1 MLETYGLCE
10 AEITIGNITMHSAHG
25 HYQLNF
31 EDNILYV
38 EAQGPFNKEVL
49 ANYHHDIEKLITKI
63 KAKNKDLKWALL
75 AIFHGNSILTPEAE
89 SALINTAKYRAQH
102 GMIAS
107 ANIFKNSIHA
117 DLQQTQFARIYQEA
131 KVRSHFFSDEKSAKN
146 WLQGYLKEKT
156 C

>member
-1 MLETYGLCE
+1 MML
-10 AEITIGNITMHSAHG
+10 AAHG
-25 HYQLNF
+25 HYELNF

-49 ANYHHDIEKLITKI
+49 ANYHHDIETLITKI
-63 KAKNKDLKWALL
+63 TAENKHRKWALL

-89 SALINTAKYRAQH
+89 SALIATAKYRAEH

-107 ANIFKNSIHA
+107 ANIFKESIHT

-131 KVRSHFFSDEKSAKN
+131 KVRNHFFSDEKSAKD
-146 WLQGYLKEKT
+146 WLQNYLQEKNSS

>member
-1 MLETYGLCE
+1 
-10 AEITIGNITMHSAHG
+10 MHSAHG

-31 EDNILYV
+31 ENNILYV

-49 ANYHHDIEKLITKI
+49 ANYHQDIERLITKI
-63 KAKNKDLKWALL
+63 TTENKNAKWALL

-89 SALINTAKYRAQH
+89 SALITTAKYRAQH

-107 ANIFKNSIHA
+107 ANIFKNSIHT

-131 KVRSHFFSDEKSAKN
+131 KVRNHFFSDEKSAKS
-146 WLQGYLKEKT
+146 WLKSYLKEKVNN
-156 C
+156 